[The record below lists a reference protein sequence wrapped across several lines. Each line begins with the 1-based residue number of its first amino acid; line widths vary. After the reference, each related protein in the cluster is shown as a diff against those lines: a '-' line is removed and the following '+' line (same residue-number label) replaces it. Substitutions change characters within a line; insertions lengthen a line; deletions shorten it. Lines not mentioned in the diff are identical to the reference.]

1 MEMNFRRVPD
11 KKGKFQGDCMQGILY
26 AFLGTLF
33 TFGITALGALNV
45 FAVRKRPPDI
55 PLCDGTQCNSGEKT
69 DHTMEALTLGFAGG
83 VMVAASIWS
92 LLIPGME
99 RAKELGQISYLVMS
113 VGFLAGVGFLLAA
126 DKMIQKKTLQNK
138 QRIIRKY
145 PPGIPLCA
153 EKQRDIRKHSSDI
166 PLCAEKQRN
175 IRKSTQMLVLA
186 ITAHNIPEGMAV
198 GLAFALALSDPGNE
212 ALFSG
217 ALALTLGIG
226 IQNYPE
232 GTAVALPLMREGMPR
247 GKAFLI
253 GSMSAAV
260 EPVFGVLA
268 AALAGRILQVMPLL
282 LAMAAGA
289 MIYVVVQELIPEAHP
304 DDEDKSGTLGFVVG
318 FIIMMILD
326 IALG

>member
-1 MEMNFRRVPD
+1 MHPVRHSGIYNLR
-11 KKGKFQGDCMQGILY
+11 GDVAMQGIFY

-33 TFGITALGALNV
+33 TFSVTTLGALNV
-45 FAVRKRPPDI
+45 FAVRR
-55 PLCDGTQCNSGEKT
+55 KT
-69 DHTMEALTLGFAGG
+69 EHSMEALTLGFAGG

-99 RAKELGQISYLVMS
+99 RAKELGQTSYLVMS
-113 VGFLAGVGFLLAA
+113 AGFLAGVGFLLAA
-126 DKMIQKKTLQNK
+126 DKLIQKKST
-138 QRIIRKY
+138 RK
-145 PPGIPLCA
+145 
-153 EKQRDIRKHSSDI
+153 ES
-166 PLCAEKQRN
+166 
-175 IRKSTQMLVLA
+175 KSTQMLVLA

-198 GLAFALALSDPGNE
+198 GLAFALAALEPENE

-232 GTAVALPLMREGMPR
+232 GTAVALPLIREGMTKK
-247 GKAFLI
+247 KAFLI
-253 GSMSAAV
+253 GSMSAVV

-268 AALAGRILQVMPLL
+268 AILAGKILQIMPLL
-282 LAMAAGA
+282 LSMAAGA
-289 MIYVVVQELIPEAHP
+289 MIYVVVQELIPEAHL

-318 FIIMMILD
+318 FIVMMILD

>member
-1 MEMNFRRVPD
+1 MN
-11 KKGKFQGDCMQGILY
+11 GILY

-45 FAVRKRPPDI
+45 FAVK
-55 PLCDGTQCNSGEKT
+55 KKA

-83 VMVAASIWS
+83 VMIAASVWS

-99 RAKELGQISYLVMS
+99 RAKELGQTSYLVMS
-113 VGFLAGVGFLLAA
+113 VGFLAGVGLLLLA
-126 DKMIQKKTLQNK
+126 DKLIQKKSK
-138 QRIIRKY
+138 RS
-145 PPGIPLCA
+145 
-153 EKQRDIRKHSSDI
+153 ES
-166 PLCAEKQRN
+166 
-175 IRKSTQMLVLA
+175 KSTQMLVLA

-198 GLAFALALSDPGNE
+198 GLAFALAAASPDSE

-217 ALALTLGIG
+217 AVALTIGIG

-232 GTAVALPLMREGMPR
+232 GTAVALPLLREGASK
-247 GKAFLI
+247 GKAFFI
-253 GSMSAAV
+253 GSMSAVV

-268 AALAGRILQVMPLL
+268 ALLAAKTLRFMPLF

-289 MIYVVVQELIPEAHP
+289 MIYVVVQELIPEAHL

>member
-1 MEMNFRRVPD
+1 
-11 KKGKFQGDCMQGILY
+11 MQGVFY

-33 TFGITALGALNV
+33 TFGITALGACNV
-45 FAVRKRPPDI
+45 FAVRK
-55 PLCDGTQCNSGEKT
+55 KT
-69 DHTMEALTLGFAGG
+69 GHTMEALTLGFAGG

-92 LLIPGME
+92 LLITGME
-99 RAKELGQISYLVMS
+99 RAKELGQTSYLVMS
-113 VGFLAGVGFLLAA
+113 AGFLAGVGLLLAA
-126 DKMIQKKTLQNK
+126 DRWIQKK
-138 QRIIRKY
+138 
-145 PPGIPLCA
+145 
-153 EKQRDIRKHSSDI
+153 SDG
-166 PLCAEKQRN
+166 KKS
-175 IRKSTQMLVLA
+175 KSTQMLVIA

-198 GLAFALALSDPGNE
+198 GLAFALAAANPGNE

-217 ALALTLGIG
+217 AVALTIGIG

-232 GTAVALPLMREGMPR
+232 GTAVALPLARDGSSKGR
-247 GKAFLI
+247 AFLA
-253 GSMSAAV
+253 GSMSAIV

-268 AALAGRILQVMPLL
+268 ALLAAHTLRLMPLL

-289 MIYVVVQELIPEAHP
+289 MIYVVVQELIPEAHL

>member
-1 MEMNFRRVPD
+1 
-11 KKGKFQGDCMQGILY
+11 MQGILY

-33 TFGITALGALNV
+33 TFGITTIGALNV
-45 FAVRKRPPDI
+45 FIVRK
-55 PLCDGTQCNSGEKT
+55 KT
-69 DHTMEALTLGFAGG
+69 DHTMEALTLGFAAG
-83 VMVAASIWS
+83 VMIAASIWS

-99 RAKELGQISYLVMS
+99 RAKALGQITYLVMS
-113 VGFLAGVGFLLAA
+113 AGFLAGVGLLLAA
-126 DKMIQKKTLQNK
+126 DKLIQKRCNNVALKK
-138 QRIIRKY
+138 QR
-145 PPGIPLCA
+145 
-153 EKQRDIRKHSSDI
+153 
-166 PLCAEKQRN
+166 
-175 IRKSTQMLVLA
+175 STAMLVLA

-198 GLAFALALSDPGNE
+198 GLAFALAAAEPGNE

-217 ALALTLGIG
+217 AAALTLGIG

-232 GTAVALPLMREGMPR
+232 GMAVALPLMREGMSKR
-247 GKAFLI
+247 RAFFI

-260 EPVFGVLA
+260 EPVFGVA
-268 AALAGRILQVMPLL
+268 AAVLAGKMLAYMPLF

-289 MIYVVVQELIPEAHP
+289 MIYVVVQELIPEAHL

>member
-1 MEMNFRRVPD
+1 
-11 KKGKFQGDCMQGILY
+11 MQGLLY

-33 TFGITALGALNV
+33 TFGITTLGALNV
-45 FAVRKRPPDI
+45 FAVRK
-55 PLCDGTQCNSGEKT
+55 KA

-99 RAKELGQISYLVMS
+99 RARELGQTSYLVMS
-113 VGFLAGVGFLLAA
+113 VGFLAGVGLLLAA
-126 DKMIQKKTLQNK
+126 DKLIQKKSV
-138 QRIIRKY
+138 RK
-145 PPGIPLCA
+145 
-153 EKQRDIRKHSSDI
+153 EDKR
-166 PLCAEKQRN
+166 
-175 IRKSTQMLVLA
+175 TQMLVLA

-198 GLAFALALSDPGNE
+198 GLAFALAAAEPGNE

-217 ALALTLGIG
+217 AVALTLGIG

-232 GTAVALPLMREGMPR
+232 GTAVALPLIRGGMSKKR
-247 GKAFLI
+247 AFWI
-253 GSMSAAV
+253 GSMSAIV
-260 EPVFGVLA
+260 EPIFGVLA
-268 AALAGRILQVMPLL
+268 ALLSAKTQTLMPLL

-289 MIYVVVQELIPEAHP
+289 MIYVVVQELIPEAHL

>member
-1 MEMNFRRVPD
+1 MQRVV
-11 KKGKFQGDCMQGILY
+11 Y

-33 TFGITALGALNV
+33 TFGITALGACNV
-45 FAVRKRPPDI
+45 FAVRK
-55 PLCDGTQCNSGEKT
+55 KT
-69 DHTMEALTLGFAGG
+69 GHTMEALTLGFAGG

-99 RAKELGQISYLVMS
+99 RAKELGQTSYLVMS
-113 VGFLAGVGFLLAA
+113 AGFLAGVGLLLAA
-126 DKMIQKKTLQNK
+126 DRWIQKK
-138 QRIIRKY
+138 
-145 PPGIPLCA
+145 
-153 EKQRDIRKHSSDI
+153 SDG
-166 PLCAEKQRN
+166 KKS
-175 IRKSTQMLVLA
+175 KSTQMLVIA

-198 GLAFALALSDPGNE
+198 GLAFALAAANPGNE

-217 ALALTLGIG
+217 AVALTIGIG

-232 GTAVALPLMREGMPR
+232 GTAVALPLARDGSSKGR
-247 GKAFLI
+247 AFLA
-253 GSMSAAV
+253 GSMSAIV

-268 AALAGRILQVMPLL
+268 ALLAAHTLRLMPLL

-289 MIYVVVQELIPEAHP
+289 MIYVVVQELIPEAHL

-318 FIIMMILD
+318 FIVMMILD

>member
-1 MEMNFRRVPD
+1 
-11 KKGKFQGDCMQGILY
+11 
-26 AFLGTLF
+26 
-33 TFGITALGALNV
+33 
-45 FAVRKRPPDI
+45 
-55 PLCDGTQCNSGEKT
+55 
-69 DHTMEALTLGFAGG
+69 
-83 VMVAASIWS
+83 MVAASIWS

-113 VGFLAGVGFLLAA
+113 VGFLAGVGFLLVA
-126 DKMIQKKTLQNK
+126 DKLIQKKTMQN
-138 QRIIRKY
+138 
-145 PPGIPLCA
+145 
-153 EKQRDIRKHSSDI
+153 
-166 PLCAEKQRN
+166 KQRN

>member
-1 MEMNFRRVPD
+1 
-11 KKGKFQGDCMQGILY
+11 MQGILY

-45 FAVRKRPPDI
+45 FVVRK
-55 PLCDGTQCNSGEKT
+55 KT
-69 DHTMEALTLGFAGG
+69 DHTMESLTLGFAGG

-99 RAKELGQISYLVMS
+99 RAEELEQTSYLVMS
-113 VGFLAGVGFLLAA
+113 VGFLAGVGLLLAA
-126 DKMIQKKTLQNK
+126 DRLIQKKSV
-138 QRIIRKY
+138 RK
-145 PPGIPLCA
+145 
-153 EKQRDIRKHSSDI
+153 ES
-166 PLCAEKQRN
+166 
-175 IRKSTQMLVLA
+175 KSTQMLVLA

-198 GLAFALALSDPGNE
+198 GLAFALAAAQPGNE

-217 ALALTLGIG
+217 AVALTVGIG
-226 IQNYPE
+226 IQNYPG
-232 GTAVALPLMREGMPR
+232 GTAVALPLIREGASKR
-247 GKAFLI
+247 RAFLI
-253 GSMSAAV
+253 GSMSAVV

-268 AALAGRILQVMPLL
+268 ALLAAKTLKFMPFL

-289 MIYVVVQELIPEAHP
+289 MIYVVVQELIPEAHL

>member
-1 MEMNFRRVPD
+1 MPIEV
-11 KKGKFQGDCMQGILY
+11 MQGIVLP
-26 AFLGTLF
+26 FLGTF
-33 TFGITALGALNV
+33 FGAGCV
-45 FAVRKRPPDI
+45 FFMGSLRPMV
-55 PLCDGTQCNSGEKT
+55 QR
-69 DHTMEALTLGFAGG
+69 ALTGFAAG

-99 RAKELGQISYLVMS
+99 RAKELGQTSYLVMS
-113 VGFLAGVGFLLAA
+113 AGFLAGVGLLLAA
-126 DKMIQKKTLQNK
+126 DRWIQKK
-138 QRIIRKY
+138 
-145 PPGIPLCA
+145 
-153 EKQRDIRKHSSDI
+153 SDG
-166 PLCAEKQRN
+166 KKS
-175 IRKSTQMLVLA
+175 KSTQMLVIA

-198 GLAFALALSDPGNE
+198 GLAFALAAANPGNE

-217 ALALTLGIG
+217 AVALTIGIG

-232 GTAVALPLMREGMPR
+232 GTAVALPLARDGSSKGR
-247 GKAFLI
+247 AFLA
-253 GSMSAAV
+253 GSMSAIV

-268 AALAGRILQVMPLL
+268 ALLAAHTLRLMPLL

-289 MIYVVVQELIPEAHP
+289 MIYVVVQELIPEAHL